1 MSERCPL
8 RTTDQ
13 TQEVSEYFYFTNLY
27 FSVMLQRALLAAF
40 QCVHLPSFPF
50 FLLCFCPS
58 FPYSPHV
65 LHFILVLLVS
75 SFPFSLSL
83 SDLFCCCIS
92 FIPTFFFHF
101 GSSSVFP
108 SLLISFHVSSSFLC
122 LFLLSFVLLYFNLT
136 SSFFLVFYIYSHR
149 ASDVKS
155 DLSVWFFEDIYILLK
170 YDCGSHIC
178 LSLICPTRRQGGV
191 TEPHFLW
198 NDPNYAARKSKIIS
212 SRYLRFGP

>member
-27 FSVMLQRALLAAF
+27 FSVMLQRALLSAF
-40 QCVHLPSFPF
+40 QCVHLSSFPF

-75 SFPFSLSL
+75 YISSFPFSLSL

-101 GSSSVFP
+101 PVVLLLFFP
-108 SLLISFHVSSSFLC
+108 PFSFPFMCPYHFCFSSFSC
-122 LFLLSFVLLYFNLT
+122 SC
-136 SSFFLVFYIYSHR
+136 FFHSCFI
-149 ASDVKS
+149 
-155 DLSVWFFEDIYILLK
+155 
-170 YDCGSHIC
+170 
-178 LSLICPTRRQGGV
+178 
-191 TEPHFLW
+191 
-198 NDPNYAARKSKIIS
+198 
-212 SRYLRFGP
+212 

>member
-1 MSERCPL
+1 MPFKN
-8 RTTDQ
+8 Q

-27 FSVMLQRALLAAF
+27 FSVMLQRALLAAS
-40 QCVHLPSFPF
+40 QCVHLPSFPS

-65 LHFILVLLVS
+65 LHFILVILVSYIS

-101 GSSSVFP
+101 GSSSSVFP
-108 SLLISFHVSSSFLC
+108 SLLISFHVSSSLLC
-122 LFLLSFVLLYFNLT
+122 LFLLSFVLLYLNLT

-149 ASDVKS
+149 ASDLVWS
-155 DLSVWFFEDIYILLK
+155 VRLILWRHLHFTEVWLWQPYLSFT
-170 YDCGSHIC
+170 H
-178 LSLICPTRRQGGV
+178 LSNQEAG
-191 TEPHFLW
+191 
-198 NDPNYAARKSKIIS
+198 
-212 SRYLRFGP
+212 SRYWTSFPLEWP

>member
-1 MSERCPL
+1 
-8 RTTDQ
+8 
-13 TQEVSEYFYFTNLY
+13 
-27 FSVMLQRALLAAF
+27 MLQRALLAAF

-75 SFPFSLSL
+75 YISSFPFSLSL

-101 GSSSVFP
+101 GSSSSVFP
-108 SLLISFHVSSSFLC
+108 SLLISFHVPSSFLC
-122 LFLLSFVLLYFNLT
+122 LFLLSFVLLSFLLYLNLT

-149 ASDVKS
+149 ASDLKS
-155 DLSVWFFEDIYILLK
+155 DLSVWFFGDIYWFYWSMTAAAIFVFHSSVQPGGREALLN
-170 YDCGSHIC
+170 
-178 LSLICPTRRQGGV
+178 LISFGMTLIMRPG
-191 TEPHFLW
+191 
-198 NDPNYAARKSKIIS
+198 N
-212 SRYLRFGP
+212 LR